1 MYFCFVDKLKSILVF
16 VIAVIY
22 LFLSTGVALLETH
35 CLCSDS
41 KSITLNSASE
51 PCYESIFDHNCCGEE
66 DQLKDVYQ
74 PENSHDCGCEE
85 PQVTYLKLTSHLGDS
100 STLQQSNGKYLNFVS
115 RIETAL
121 LKRMDSSTETVAYPD
136 YLTPEDPLY
145 GRFLITF
152 LNQRKIALL
161 A

>member
-1 MYFCFVDKLKSILVF
+1 MYFCFVNQLKRILVF

-41 KSITLNSASE
+41 KSISLNSASE
-51 PCYESIFDHNCCGEE
+51 PCYESISDHSCCTGE
-66 DQLKDVYQ
+66 DQHKEEYP

-85 PQVTYLKLTSHLGDS
+85 PVVTYLKLTNHLGDS
-100 STLQQSNGKYLNFVS
+100 SHLQYPNAKNLGLVNRV
-115 RIETAL
+115 ETAL
-121 LKRMDSSTETVAYPD
+121 LKLMDSSSETAAYPD
-136 YLTPEDPLY
+136 YLPPENTLY
-145 GRFLITF
+145 GRYLITF